1 MPELILAS
9 ASPRRHELL
18 GEAGIAFSAVPAEI
32 EEVAVGVGDPHEVAT
47 ANARLK
53 SRAVPGEMVLGADT
67 VVALGTEGDG
77 EIFGKPANVADARRM
92 LEALAGTVHRVVT
105 AVCLRR
111 GVHESNRS
119 VETQVRMRALTADE
133 IEQYVASGEG
143 LCKAGGYAIQESA
156 GGFVESIEGPFDNV
170 VGLPVETVREMLT
183 TMSREA
189 Y

>member
-18 GEAGIAFSAVPAEI
+18 GEAGIAFVAVPAEI
-32 EEVAVGVGDPHEVAT
+32 EEFAADRGDPHCVAI

-53 SRAVPGEMVLGADT
+53 ARAVPGELVLGADT
-67 VVALGTEGDG
+67 VVALGTKGEGKLL
-77 EIFGKPANVADARRM
+77 GKPADAADGRRM

-105 AVCLRR
+105 GVCLRH
-111 GVHESNRS
+111 GAHEESRS
-119 VETQVRMRALTADE
+119 VETLVRMRALTAEE

-143 LCKAGGYAIQESA
+143 VGKAGGYAIQETA

-170 VGLPVETVREMLT
+170 VGLPVENVRELLT
-183 TMSREA
+183 AMSREA